1 MKKTILI
8 CFLGTLSVIVQANN
22 FPELSC
28 RIPGNWVFY
37 GDEKG
42 TVSVVLKNRTNQPVA
57 SQIHLDVTSDDYQPV
72 YSFSQ
77 QTKINTNDTVQ
88 ATFTFNFPVPGFYRC
103 RIYQEANGQKSEEKK
118 FNIGYEPEKIISPK
132 DAKPDFQSFWD
143 DTRRELDRVKPEYQL
158 TELKKSSSKTRK
170 VYQVKMK
177 SFGGET
183 IEGYYVVPVKK
194 GKYPVIVSY
203 MGYGSKPWIPNPD
216 NNPGFA
222 EFVLS
227 TRGQGLLEP
236 ENKYGQWITYGLES
250 KETYY
255 YRGAFMDLIRAIDF
269 VASRPEVDS
278 EKIVAEG
285 GSQGGAFTLAA
296 CALDRRIKAA
306 APFIPFLSDYKD
318 YFKIVHWPR
327 VDFEN
332 YRKENPSAAWEQI
345 YDVLSYFDIKNLAS
359 QIQCP
364 IIMAVGLQDEVCP
377 PHTNFA
383 GYNQIK
389 TEKQYYIFP
398 EQGHDVPASWWEIR
412 TTFYQKILEQ

>member
-8 CFLGTLSVIVQANN
+8 YFLCSLSVVVQADN
-22 FPELSC
+22 FPDLSFHI
-28 RIPGNWVFY
+28 RDNWVFY

-42 TVSVVLKNRTNQPVA
+42 TIAVVLQNQTNQSIA
-57 SQIHLDVTSDDYQPV
+57 SQIHLDITSDDYLPV

-77 QTKINTNDTVQ
+77 QIKIYANDSIQT
-88 ATFTFNFPVPGFYRC
+88 TFTFAFPAPGFYRC
-103 RIYQEANGQKSEEKK
+103 CIYQETNGQKSEEKK
-118 FNIGYEPEKIISPK
+118 FNIGYEPEKIISPG
-132 DAKPDFQSFWD
+132 DAQPDFQSFWD
-143 DTRRELDRVKPEYQL
+143 STRKELDQVKPEYQL
-158 TELKKSSSKTRK
+158 SELKKSSSKIRK
-170 VYQVKMK
+170 VYHVKMK
-177 SFGGET
+177 SFGNET

-194 GKYPVIVSY
+194 GKHPVIISY

-227 TRGQGLLEP
+227 TRGQGLLEAG
-236 ENKYGQWITYGLES
+236 NKYGKWITYGLES

-255 YRGAFMDLIRAIDF
+255 YRGAFMDLVRAIDF
-269 VASRPEVDS
+269 VSSRPEIDT

-296 CALDRRIKAA
+296 CALDHRIKAA

-332 YRKENPSAAWEQI
+332 YRKENPSVTWDHI
-345 YDVLSYFDIKNLAS
+345 YEVLSYFDIKNLAP

-364 IIMAVGLQDEVCP
+364 VIMAVGLQDEVCP

-383 GYNQIK
+383 GYNRINS
-389 TEKQYYIFP
+389 EKQYYIFP
-398 EQGHDVPASWWEIR
+398 DQGHDVPASWWEIR
-412 TTFYQKILEQ
+412 YQFYQKILE